1 MHNGVEDRLGRYSER
16 GKCHPDVGAGV
27 RQRKIGSLVPLLLLL
42 RLPAQSGYLGELGDI
57 AIDHRTFDEK
67 TLVTEDFEE

>member
-1 MHNGVEDRLGRYSER
+1 M
-16 GKCHPDVGAGV
+16 
-27 RQRKIGSLVPLLLLL
+27 PLLLLL
-42 RLPAQSGYLGELGDI
+42 RLPAQSGYLGEIGDI